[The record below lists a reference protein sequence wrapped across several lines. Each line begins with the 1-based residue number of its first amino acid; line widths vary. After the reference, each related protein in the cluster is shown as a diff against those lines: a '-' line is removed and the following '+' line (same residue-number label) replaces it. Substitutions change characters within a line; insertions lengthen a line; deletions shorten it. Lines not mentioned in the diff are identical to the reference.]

1 MARPL
6 GVPKIQLEE
15 QVEKLAMINCSWVEI
30 AAVIGLSEKTCRRRF
45 DQAYKNGLG
54 KGRSSL
60 KRKMYEVAMKGNA
73 TMMIWLSKNMLGYA
87 DKVETKTDEG
97 TTQPR
102 VVIFET
108 SLGSSSA
115 RDNSEAKPLQP
126 ASGSEPDTSIEKK
139 V

>member
-1 MARPL
+1 
-6 GVPKIQLEE
+6 
-15 QVEKLAMINCSWVEI
+15 
-30 AAVIGLSEKTCRRRF
+30 
-45 DQAYKNGLG
+45 
-54 KGRSSL
+54 
-60 KRKMYEVAMKGNA
+60 MYEVAMKGNA

-126 ASGSEPDTSIEKK
+126 ASGPESDTSI
-139 V
+139 